1 MQCQICQTVLPAG
14 ARICP
19 RCGAPTPYNVLE
31 PERGQLASAAGGV
44 ATSSSSE
51 MLSNAAPDDTLVADD
66 SERTLRAPSR
76 WQGYTPSSAEPAGG
90 PVQGSPALGGAT
102 PASTPV
108 PPAGGPVQGSP
119 VLGGGATP
127 AATPVPPAG
136 GPVQGSPALGG
147 GATPAATPVPPAGG
161 PVQGSPALGG
171 ATPASTPV
179 PPAAAQAP
187 STSYGWQSPPFA
199 PTPGS
204 SPAYPGYSGQL
215 GPQSATPPTPSSP
228 DWATPSY
235 YTNPSEVSPP
245 RRQPSYGPPAYFG
258 APVPPVS
265 QPSYPGIAGQPFP
278 PQPGQP
284 GQPFPPQPGQPGQ
297 PFPPQPGQPFQPG
310 LAPAAPTA
318 PRSRS
323 NLVLLMV
330 LAIVVILVGGG
341 LFTYLGVIR
350 PNQEHAAATA
360 TSQAFT
366 AVAQTQATATA
377 RAQAQATATTTALL
391 KDPQGLYTFV
401 TSQPP
406 SINDSLSSQGN
417 AGWDDTKNS
426 DGSGCQFTGGALHVF
441 TSKSQ
446 PVWAC
451 LANAGIYSD
460 FAFQV
465 DMKISKG
472 FLAGIVFRYDQVGQR
487 LYAFNIS
494 PDGRYFLTSASGSST
509 STLAQGTS
517 TSIQPGLSQVN
528 TLAVIARGS
537 TFYLYINKRFVATAN
552 DSSSSSG
559 HLGLLAIS
567 QQNTSAD
574 VAFNNAEIWEL
585 H

>member
-90 PVQGSPALGGAT
+90 PVQGSP
-102 PASTPV
+102 V
-108 PPAGGPVQGSP
+108 
-119 VLGGGATP
+119 
-127 AATPVPPAG
+127 
-136 GPVQGSPALGG
+136 LGG

-265 QPSYPGIAGQPFP
+265 QPSYPGIA
-278 PQPGQP
+278 
-284 GQPFPPQPGQPGQ
+284 GQ